1 MTHWMSSV
9 FVAFNDL
16 QKVVVFFRELRPH
29 HHEHRTVHSHI
40 CTWGLACPLTDRVP
54 VLDILENGGWLAE
67 NNSFHVCMQSTCPQK
82 QQHQQPAT
90 SYHWECGTVCLCTT
104 IHGSCGSGSHQSMHT
119 ISPRIKII
127 FRRESSNWT
136 HEEKE
141 TFLRSDLP

>member
-1 MTHWMSSV
+1 M
-9 FVAFNDL
+9 N
-16 QKVVVFFRELRPH
+16 
-29 HHEHRTVHSHI
+29 HRTVHSHI
-40 CTWGLACPLTDRVP
+40 RTWGLACPFTDRVP

-82 QQHQQPAT
+82 QQHQQPPHITGNAGL
-90 SYHWECGTVCLCTT
+90 CVCAPPSMGHVALA
-104 IHGSCGSGSHQSMHT
+104 QSMHT

-141 TFLRSDLP
+141 TFLRPDLK

>member
-29 HHEHRTVHSHI
+29 HHEPSHSSFTHLHMGPRVS
-40 CTWGLACPLTDRVP
+40 THGPCPS

-67 NNSFHVCMQSTCPQK
+67 NNSFHVCMQRSTCPQK
-82 QQHQQPAT
+82 QQHQQPPHISGNAGL
-90 SYHWECGTVCLCTT
+90 CVCAPPSTGHVALAHISRCTLF
-104 IHGSCGSGSHQSMHT
+104 
-119 ISPRIKII
+119 KII

-141 TFLRSDLP
+141 TFLRPDLP